1 MAFVNPVL
9 PYLYSITLLGPLNM
23 EMTLADRVDK
33 VIHIIHLEVH
43 VFFFK
48 KLFIRVQNMYMKAWL
63 QLCYY
68 NITRF

>member
-1 MAFVNPVL
+1 
-9 PYLYSITLLGPLNM
+9 M